1 MAAHLVSWFDSSR
14 RLKRSRLTAAGWQL
28 LLPAIVAVCWPS
40 AAQAADGTYP
50 TPAVASFLRTHC
62 VDCHQ
67 GPEAE
72 GGLDLANLGY
82 DLATPD
88 AERRWIRVFDRVH
101 DGEMPPADSPK
112 PKAEEAAA
120 FLASTGDWLRAFRHG
135 RDAELGRVRAR
146 RLTRREVE
154 RSLHDLLGID
164 IPLADQLPE
173 ESRSAGFTTTA
184 DGQSISHFQLE
195 RHLAVVDL
203 ALDEAYRRALG
214 PGDDFDEDF
223 NAVAVARRN
232 PRSRTREPE
241 MLDGKA
247 VVWSSG
253 LTFYGRIPT
262 TTAREQGWYRFTV
275 TLSALKPPETGGV
288 WCMVNTGLCVSS
300 APLLTYVTSFEATP
314 EPRTF
319 EFEAWL
325 PERHMLEI
333 RPGDKTL
340 KKGKFAG
347 GQVGAGE
354 GGPQELPGI
363 AIEQITMRQIHHGA
377 QDDETRKL
385 LFGDLTLKSNK
396 SSKGSKSAAE
406 RTVVSEGPKKDSAKL
421 LKAMARRA
429 FRRPVTD
436 EEIAGYVAMTHQA
449 LAEGQTFAA
458 ALRVGY
464 RALLCSPRF
473 LYLSENP
480 GSLDDHA
487 VAARLSY
494 LLTGSTPDAALSAL
508 ADAGKLHDPKTIR
521 AETDRLLARDG
532 GRMFVKDFSA
542 QWLDLDLIDFTEP
555 DQKLY
560 PNFDA
565 IVQNSMLNETH
576 TFLTNMLAK
585 NQSVSRLVDAK
596 YTYLN
601 SRLARFYGIGGVEG
615 DALRRVELQADSH
628 RGGVMTQGAVL
639 KVTANGSNTSPVV
652 RGIWVSERLLG
663 VPIAPPPTNVPAI
676 EPDIRGAKTIR
687 EQLEKHRSQASCAVC
702 HVKIDPPGFALENF
716 DPAGQW
722 RDRYLMTDGKKRF
735 TGPKIDAGYQM
746 ADGRRFANLEEFREL
761 VAAEPRKLAANVAEK
776 MLAYGTGAPISFADR
791 EAVEAVADEA
801 ERDNFG
807 LRSILHAVVT
817 SPVFLSK

>member
-1 MAAHLVSWFDSSR
+1 MAAHPVFWFR
-14 RLKRSRLTAAGWQL
+14 WPRLLALPHRAAAGRL
-28 LLPAIVAVCWPS
+28 LFALVTLVTFGARAG
-40 AAQAADGTYP
+40 QAAEGANP

-67 GPEAE
+67 GAEAE
-72 GGLDLANLGY
+72 GGLDLAKLGY

-88 AERRWIRVFDRVH
+88 AERRWIRIFDRVH
-101 DGEMPPADSPK
+101 DGEMPPADSPR
-112 PKAEEAAA
+112 PKADETAA
-120 FLASTGDWLRAFRHG
+120 FLASTGDRLRAFRHA

-184 DGQSISHFQLE
+184 DGQSMSHFQLE
-195 RHLAVVDL
+195 RHLNVVDL
-203 ALDEAYRRALG
+203 ALDEAFRRALG
-214 PGDDFDEDF
+214 PADDFDKDF
-223 NAVAVARRN
+223 DAAAVARRN

-262 TTAREQGWYRFTV
+262 TTAREQGWYRFAV

-288 WCMVNTGLCVSS
+288 WCTVNTGLCVSS

-354 GGPQELPGI
+354 GGPQNLPGI
-363 AIEQITMRQIHHGA
+363 AIERITMRQIHHGA

-385 LFGDLTLKSNK
+385 LFGDLPLKSTK

-406 RTVVSEGPKKDSAKL
+406 RTVVSAGPKKDSAKL
-421 LKAMARRA
+421 LKAMTRRA

-449 LAEGQTFAA
+449 LDDGQAFQA

-480 GSLDDHA
+480 GPLDDYA
-487 VAARLSY
+487 IAARLSY

-508 ADAGKLHDPKTIR
+508 ADAGKLRDPQTIR
-521 AETDRLLARDG
+521 AEADRLLARDG
-532 GRMFVKDFSA
+532 GRTFVQDFAA

-565 IVQNSMLNETH
+565 IVQHSMLNETH
-576 TFLTNMLAK
+576 AFLTNMLAK
-585 NQSVSRLVDAK
+585 NQSVARLIDAD

-601 SRLARFYGIGGVEG
+601 SRLARFYGIDGVEG
-615 DALRRVELQADSH
+615 DGLRRVSLTADTH
-628 RGGVMTQGAVL
+628 RGGVMTQGAVM

-722 RDRYLMTDGKKRF
+722 RDRYVMTDGKKRF
-735 TGPKIDAGYQM
+735 TGPKIDSGYQM
-746 ADGRRFANLEEFREL
+746 ADGRRFANLDEFRKL

-791 EAVEAVADEA
+791 EAVEAIADA
-801 ERDNFG
+801 AGRDNFG

>member
-1 MAAHLVSWFDSSR
+1 MAAHPVFWFGLPRLLALPR
-14 RLKRSRLTAAGWQL
+14 RAAAGRL
-28 LLPAIVAVCWPS
+28 LFALVTLVTFGAR
-40 AAQAADGTYP
+40 AAHAAEGANP

-62 VDCHQ
+62 VDCHH
-67 GPEAE
+67 GAEAE
-72 GGLDLANLGY
+72 GGLDLAKLGY

-88 AERRWIRVFDRVH
+88 AERRWIRIFDRVH
-101 DGEMPPADSPK
+101 DGEMPPADSPR
-112 PKAEEAAA
+112 PKADETAA
-120 FLASTGDWLRAFRHG
+120 FLASTGDRLRAFRRE

-184 DGQSISHFQLE
+184 DGQSMSHFQLE
-195 RHLAVVDL
+195 RHLNAVDL
-203 ALDEAYRRALG
+203 ALDEAFRRALG
-214 PGDDFDEDF
+214 PADDFDKDF
-223 NAVAVARRN
+223 DAAAVARRN

-262 TTAREQGWYRFTV
+262 TTAREQGWYRFAV

-288 WCMVNTGLCVSS
+288 WCTVNTGLCVSS

-354 GGPQELPGI
+354 GGPQNLPGI
-363 AIEQITMRQIHHGA
+363 AIERITMRQIHHGA

-385 LFGDLTLKSNK
+385 LFGDLPLKSTK

-406 RTVVSEGPKKDSAKL
+406 RTVVSAGPKKDSAKL

-436 EEIAGYVAMTHQA
+436 EEIAGYVAMTHKALDDGQA
-449 LAEGQTFAA
+449 FQA

-480 GSLDDHA
+480 GPLDDYA
-487 VAARLSY
+487 IAARLSH

-508 ADAGKLHDPKTIR
+508 ADAGKLRDPQTIR
-521 AETDRLLARDG
+521 AEADRLLARDG
-532 GRMFVKDFSA
+532 GRTFVQDFAA

-565 IVQNSMLNETH
+565 IVQHSMLNETH

-585 NQSVSRLVDAK
+585 NQSVARLIDAD

-601 SRLARFYGIGGVEG
+601 SRLARFYGIDGVEG
-615 DALRRVELQADSH
+615 DGLRRVSLTADTH
-628 RGGVMTQGAVL
+628 RGGVMTQGAVM

-722 RDRYLMTDGKKRF
+722 RDRYVMTDGKKRF
-735 TGPKIDAGYQM
+735 TGPKIDSGYQM
-746 ADGRRFANLEEFREL
+746 ADGRRFANLDEFRKL

-791 EAVEAVADEA
+791 EAVEAIADTA
-801 ERDNFG
+801 GRDNFG

>member
-1 MAAHLVSWFDSSR
+1 METPRFLIAGG
-14 RLKRSRLTAAGWQL
+14 RLFAL
-28 LLPAIVAVCWPS
+28 AIVALFGSSVV
-40 AAQAADGTYP
+40 QAADGANP

-67 GPEAE
+67 GAEAE
-72 GGLDLANLGY
+72 GGLDLAKLGY
-82 DLATPD
+82 DLSTPE
-88 AERRWIRVFDRVH
+88 AERRWIRIFDRVH
-101 DGEMPPADSPK
+101 DGEMPPVDSPK
-112 PKAEEAAA
+112 PKTDETAE
-120 FLASTGDWLRAFRHG
+120 FLSTTGDWLRTFRHQ

-164 IPLADQLPE
+164 VPLADQLPQ

-195 RHLAVVDL
+195 RHLAVVDM
-203 ALDEAYRRALG
+203 AIDEAYRRALG
-214 PGDDFDEDF
+214 PGDDFDKDF
-223 NAVAVARRN
+223 DAQAVARRN

-262 TTAREQGWYRFTV
+262 TIAREQGWYRFSV

-288 WCMVNTGLCVSS
+288 WCTVNTGLCVSS
-300 APLLTYVTSFEATP
+300 APLLTYVTSFEATTS
-314 EPRTF
+314 PRTF

-354 GGPQELPGI
+354 GSPQDLPGI
-363 AIEQITMRQIHHGA
+363 AIERITMRQIHHGA

-385 LFGDLTLKSNK
+385 LFGDLIVKRNK
-396 SSKGSKSAAE
+396 DNGE
-406 RTVVSEGPKKDSAKL
+406 RKVLSEGPKKDSAKL

-436 EEIAGYVAMTHQA
+436 EEIAGYVAMTHGA
-449 LAEGQTFAA
+449 LAEGQSFTA

-473 LYLSENP
+473 LYLSESP
-480 GSLDDHA
+480 GRLDHHA

-508 ADAGKLHDPKTIR
+508 ADAGKLHDPATIR
-521 AETDRLLARDG
+521 AEADRLLARDD
-532 GRMFVKDFSA
+532 GRTFVKDFSA

-565 IVQNSMLNETH
+565 IVQHSMLNETH

-585 NQSVSRLVDAK
+585 NQSVSRLIDAK

-601 SRLARFYGIGGVEG
+601 SRLARFYGIKGVEG
-615 DALRRVELQADSH
+615 DSLQRVELQADAH
-628 RGGVMTQGAVL
+628 RGGVMTQGAIM

-652 RGIWVSERLLG
+652 RGVWVSERLLG
-663 VPIAPPPTNVPAI
+663 VPIAPPPTSVPAI

-687 EQLEKHRSQASCAVC
+687 EQLEKHRSQAACAVC

-722 RDRYLMTDGKKRF
+722 RDRYIMTDGKKRF

-746 ADGRRFANLEEFREL
+746 PDGRRFANMEEFRKL

-791 EAVEAVADEA
+791 EAVEAIADEA
-801 ERDNFG
+801 GRENYGF
-807 LRSILHAVVT
+807 LSILHAVVT